1 MLILPLEKYAILV
14 SLAIC
19 KAVKEPINSCINI
32 RMSEKNL
39 ILPPIF

>member
-1 MLILPLEKYAILV
+1 MLILPLEEQKYAILV

-32 RMSEKNL
+32 RMSEK
-39 ILPPIF
+39 I